1 MQQYP
6 FSINIDECTSS
17 NNHKVF
23 SILVSFFDAEGMCK
37 VEHYESISLI
47 VVNSLTL
54 FDTICELF
62 LKDNIPFDNLV
73 SDLSDSTNYMR
84 GKKSGLEKRLRD
96 KAPHLLDI
104 DGDVCHHIHNT
115 VRVFCKP
122 FENFVEK
129 LVDQLHWDTKYS
141 TDILDALGQIC
152 LVLDINFQKPPQHIS
167 HRWLSVFDC
176 LSTDIRMYDAF
187 KLLYYSW
194 IPSNLT
200 SCYTE
205 DLLNIFLKY
214 NVTTEGKSLI
224 KNIQQ
229 QMKRKSLTEDG
240 KKSKDVHS
248 Y

>member
-1 MQQYP
+1 MGRTAATYKLKDGLSVYVHKTVVQKMQQYP
-6 FSINIDECTSS
+6 FSINIDEYTSS

-23 SILVSFFDAEGMCK
+23 SILVSFFDAEEGMCK

-115 VRVFCKP
+115 VKVFCKP

-129 LVDQLHWDTKYS
+129 LVDQLTGTQS
-141 TDILDALGQIC
+141 IAL
-152 LVLDINFQKPPQHIS
+152 
-167 HRWLSVFDC
+167 
-176 LSTDIRMYDAF
+176 
-187 KLLYYSW
+187 
-194 IPSNLT
+194 
-200 SCYTE
+200 
-205 DLLNIFLKY
+205 IFLMPLDKY
-214 NVTTEGKSLI
+214 ALF
-224 KNIQQ
+224 
-229 QMKRKSLTEDG
+229 
-240 KKSKDVHS
+240 
-248 Y
+248 